1 MENSGILMQRTMA
14 KSAALNEGIAP
25 ISQELINAMRA
36 KGRLIDVAVKESDDY
51 R

>member
-1 MENSGILMQRTMA
+1 MA

-36 KGRLIDVAVKESDDY
+36 KGWTN
-51 R
+51 